1 MATIEE
7 VLADP
12 ELPAAIRK
20 LNDVLRV
27 HLDALPGDQVFAKF
41 QQLFHD
47 VNTTVGFIGALIS
60 AVVEVTP
67 ETLAQT
73 AEDGQKSGQML
84 FRLLTSVQYVSSAR
98 AQTESEAEKVDLAK
112 IAKTCA
118 ELLLENP
125 DLLDVLNETKIVTH
139 GDVAAAR

>member
-12 ELPAAIRK
+12 ELPAAMRK

-27 HLDALPGDQVFAKF
+27 HLDALPGDQVFPKF

-47 VNTTVGFIGALIS
+47 VNTTVGFVGALIS
-60 AVVEVTP
+60 AVVEVAP

-73 AEDGQKSGQML
+73 AEDGQKAGQML

-98 AQTESEAEKVDLAK
+98 ARTESEAEKVDVAK

-118 ELLLENP
+118 EHLLENP
-125 DLLDVLNETKIVTH
+125 DLLDLLNETKIVTH

>member
-12 ELPAAIRK
+12 ELPAAMRK